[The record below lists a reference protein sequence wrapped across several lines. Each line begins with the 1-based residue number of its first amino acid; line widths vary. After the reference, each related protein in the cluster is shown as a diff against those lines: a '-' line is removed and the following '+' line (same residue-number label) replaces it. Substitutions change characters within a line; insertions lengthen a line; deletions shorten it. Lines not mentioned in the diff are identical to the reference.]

1 MPFRFP
7 FPSLLALAL
16 LACPLAGCSNRPAR
30 VPAPHINPEAI
41 VEAVFEQADADRDG
55 SLRSSEQRTVPSI
68 AAAAGRLDADG
79 DGAVTRDEL
88 LTWLEVVR
96 DSRVAINP
104 LDVVVTQRGRPL
116 VGATVRLVPE
126 PFMGGEVQAAEGVTE
141 AEGTA
146 AMTIADAKY
155 PGVNCGLYRV
165 EITGEGNDGK
175 PLPERVNVA
184 TTLGVAIGAGLPETG
199 SVEVAVE

>member
-1 MPFRFP
+1 MPSLLH

-30 VPAPHINPEAI
+30 VPAPRINPGAI

-55 SLRSSEQRTVPSI
+55 SLRGSEQQAVPSI

-88 LTWLEVVR
+88 LGWLEAVR

-104 LDVVVTQRGRPL
+104 LEVVVTQRGRPL
-116 VGATVRLVPE
+116 AGATVRLVPE
-126 PFMGGEVQAAEGVTE
+126 AFMGGEVQAAEGVTD
-141 AEGTA
+141 AGGVA
-146 AMTIADAKY
+146 AMTIPGAKY
-155 PGVNCGLYRV
+155 AGVNCGLYRV
-165 EITGEGNDGK
+165 EITGTDGK
-175 PLPERVNVA
+175 PLPERVNA
-184 TTLGVAIGAGLPETG
+184 AATLGVAVGAGAPETG